1 MAGKLFVVS
10 GPSGVGKGTLLAR
23 VLDELDDLRV
33 TVSATTR
40 QPRMGEVDTVNY
52 FFYSTEE
59 FEKLIAQDGLLEWAS
74 VHGAFYGTLKSEVL
88 SAFDAG
94 YDVVLEIDLQGA
106 RQVRLKYPQAILIFI
121 KPPSLA
127 VLETRLRERGTEDE
141 ASISRRLATA
151 VEEIAAAHEY
161 DKVIVNDDLEV
172 AVQEL
177 LAFIKDCRNTGATLD

>member
-1 MAGKLFVVS
+1 MAGRLFVVS

-23 VLDELDDLRV
+23 VMDELDDIKV

-40 QPRMGEVDTVNY
+40 QPRIGEVDKVSY

-88 SAFDAG
+88 LAFDAG

-106 RQVRLKYPQAILIFI
+106 RQVKLQYPQAILVFI

-127 VLETRLRERGTEDE
+127 VLEARLRERGTEDE

-151 VEEIAAAHEY
+151 VDELAAIHEY

-177 LAFIKDCRNTGATLD
+177 LDFIEECRNTC